1 MQITVEFCSYLKTIF
16 KIESMEL
23 EIGEGF
29 TVSELLEKLIYDL
42 DENDRKIFGNVK
54 RNPNSLIIAINGT
67 FQDLN
72 ICLLEGDKNSLS
84 IPLVGG

>member
-1 MQITVEFCSYLKTIF
+1 
-16 KIESMEL
+16 
-23 EIGEGF
+23 
-29 TVSELLEKLIYDL
+29 LIYDL

-54 RNPNSLIIAINGT
+54 RNPNNLIIEINGT